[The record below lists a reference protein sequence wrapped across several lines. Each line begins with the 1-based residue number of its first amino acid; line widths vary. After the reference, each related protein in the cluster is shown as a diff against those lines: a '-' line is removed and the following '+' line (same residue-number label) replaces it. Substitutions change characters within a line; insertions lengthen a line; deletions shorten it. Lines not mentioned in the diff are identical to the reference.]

1 MTMIYY
7 DILESPAGTVWAA
20 VDENGSVVRVE
31 FVDGPDRVPDNMTR
45 HTLVRDPG
53 RVAAVTAQLNEY
65 FAGKRRS
72 FNLPLAPSGTA
83 FQKRVWDELSRIPFG
98 ETRTYGQIAAA
109 IGNPRACR
117 AVGGANGAN
126 PIPVIVP
133 CHRVIGSDG
142 SLTGFGCGLPV
153 KRFLLQL
160 EGVPVKEQD

>member
-1 MTMIYY
+1 MTIYF
-7 DILESPAGTVWAA
+7 DVLESPAGLVWAG
-20 VDENGSVVRVE
+20 VDESGSVVRVE
-31 FVDGPDRVPDNMTR
+31 FTGGPEIVPDDMTR
-45 HTLVRDPG
+45 HTLVHDEG
-53 RVAAVTAQLNEY
+53 RLTAVAAQLREY

-72 FNLPLAPSGTA
+72 FDLPLAPAGTA
-83 FQKRVWDELSRIPFG
+83 FQQRVWDELKRIPFG

-109 IGNPRACR
+109 IGSPRACR

-142 SLTGFGCGLPV
+142 SLTGFGSGLPV

-160 EGVPVKEQD
+160 EGVTVKEQD